1 MDCVSHVGLCCS
13 GFDNVQL
20 LTTRCLSIEGNV
32 IIITACVPGLRPFVK
47 YLRHRF
53 NWGRQPD
60 ILEIPKKSNRN
71 SEITVP
77 ASSVSLR
84 RMEPQSSNFNNPDN
98 HVIPESP
105 VSTRETQKLIAPAV
119 QPEDVE
125 KQAFESWRESEDK
138 KWRKEENTPVG
149 DSSSAH
155 EDHSEQISKK
165 LKGVS

>member
-1 MDCVSHVGLCCS
+1 MT
-13 GFDNVQL
+13 L
-20 LTTRCLSIEGNV
+20 LTTPSSIVCGLPSKGTSSSSQPVSQGSALSSNTFAIGSTGAGNS
-32 IIITACVPGLRPFVK
+32 
-47 YLRHRF
+47 
-53 NWGRQPD
+53 D

-84 RMEPQSSNFNNPDN
+84 RMEPQSSSFNNPDN

-155 EDHSEQISKK
+155 KDHSEQISKK